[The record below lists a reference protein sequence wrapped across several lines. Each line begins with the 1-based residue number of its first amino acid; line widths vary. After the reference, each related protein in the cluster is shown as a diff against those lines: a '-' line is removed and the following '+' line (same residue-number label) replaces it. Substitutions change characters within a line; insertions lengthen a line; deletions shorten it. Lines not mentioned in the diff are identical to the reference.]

1 MREGGHCEGGREG
14 GGETYLT
21 HFHYHWFAEHGHCLP
36 VKTINSLLCTLRIHI
51 LQNTTFN
58 TGVFV
63 TLLIPYH
70 VHNILPAGHRY
81 HTNDCTKLFKHALH
95 ILHGAV
101 QRNVLHKQL
110 QTKSYKTNKNK
121 GHTKNISEFLN
132 FNAHRP
138 IALTYY

>member
-1 MREGGHCEGGREG
+1 MREGGREG

-70 VHNILPAGHRY
+70 VH
-81 HTNDCTKLFKHALH
+81 KHSSCWAQ
-95 ILHGAV
+95 V
-101 QRNVLHKQL
+101 PYQ
-110 QTKSYKTNKNK
+110 
-121 GHTKNISEFLN
+121 
-132 FNAHRP
+132 
-138 IALTYY
+138 